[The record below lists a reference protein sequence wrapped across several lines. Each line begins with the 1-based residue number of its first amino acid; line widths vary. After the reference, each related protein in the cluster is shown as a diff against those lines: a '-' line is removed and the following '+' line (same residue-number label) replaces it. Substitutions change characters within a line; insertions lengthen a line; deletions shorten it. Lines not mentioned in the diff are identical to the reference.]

1 MKGVGEVAW
10 GLDAPAQMSA
20 TLLCAV
26 IAGHV
31 LKTNANFVL
40 ANFTFAL
47 LKGLVRPN
55 SRPRG

>member
-26 IAGHV
+26 SAGHV

-47 LKGLVRPN
+47 RVTREI
-55 SRPRG
+55 